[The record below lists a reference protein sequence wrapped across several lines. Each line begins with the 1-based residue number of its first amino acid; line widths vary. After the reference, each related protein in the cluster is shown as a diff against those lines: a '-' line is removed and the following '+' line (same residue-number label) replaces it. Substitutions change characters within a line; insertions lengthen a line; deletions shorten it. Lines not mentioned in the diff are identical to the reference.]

1 MGKKSTNKTSVE
13 RQIEQVLLLY
23 GAWDGKYVMINKWQL
38 SEILDVSIGHIT
50 QSLEELECS
59 GMVMRHTDSGN
70 PLYVYGYTDVFN
82 LTANG
87 KNYDKEETLLLT
99 LTVTDAMDLLDL
111 YTDIGNIAIT
121 MMELSG
127 VTKSDM
133 YGQKDGGDIND
144 EV

>member
-1 MGKKSTNKTSVE
+1 MEEKSTNKTSVE
-13 RQIEQVLLLY
+13 RQIEQVLLLC
-23 GAWDGKYVMINKWQL
+23 GAWNGRYAMINKWQL

-59 GMVMRHTDSGN
+59 GMVMRHTDSCN
-70 PLYVYGYTDVFN
+70 PLCVYGYTDVFN
-82 LTANG
+82 MSANG

-99 LTVTDAMDLLDL
+99 LTETDAMDLLDL

-127 VTKSDM
+127 ITKNDM
-133 YGQKDGGDIND
+133 YGQGKDEGDTK
-144 EV
+144 